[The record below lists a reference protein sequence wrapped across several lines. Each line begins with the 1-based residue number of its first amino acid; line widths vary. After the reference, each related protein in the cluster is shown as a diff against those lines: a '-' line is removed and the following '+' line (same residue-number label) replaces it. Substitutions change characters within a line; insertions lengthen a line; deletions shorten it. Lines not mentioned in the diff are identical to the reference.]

1 MIGSMQEIINNMKSG
16 IYDFTVDG
24 KCSSCGACCS
34 NVLPLSGK
42 EIKEIK
48 RYVKKHRI
56 KEQKHLAPMANNIL
70 DLTCPFRDDINRKC
84 LIYDIRPGI
93 CRDFQCDKAPKGI
106 QASKEL
112 YHKKHQIVDLREEF
126 FGGQYE

>member
-93 CRDFQCDKAPKGI
+93 CRDFQCDKPAKGI

-126 FGGQYE
+126 FRE

>member
-126 FGGQYE
+126 FGGEAI

>member
-56 KEQKHLAPMANNIL
+56 KEQKHIAPVKNNTL

-93 CRDFQCDKAPKGI
+93 CRDFQCDKTPKGI
-106 QASKEL
+106 QTSKEL
-112 YHKKHQIVDLREEF
+112 YHKRYKIVDLREEF
-126 FGGQYE
+126 FSK

>member
-70 DLTCPFRDDINRKC
+70 DLTCPFRDDVNRKC

-93 CRDFQCDKAPKGI
+93 CRDFQCDKTPKGI

-126 FGGQYE
+126 FRE

>member
-1 MIGSMQEIINNMKSG
+1 MKSG
-16 IYDFTVDG
+16 VYDFTVDG

-93 CRDFQCDKAPKGI
+93 CRDFQCDKPAKGI

-126 FGGQYE
+126 FRE